1 MSKILK
7 AYKKQ
12 MATGPPSTSQAGPIG
27 FKSLF
32 PAPKDAQ
39 QNDFNQLANRI
50 LGLRTGHKAL
60 TICFTA
66 TTSGEGTSFVSFNT
80 AVNLAQVYNQ
90 RVVWIDC
97 NFLSPVEEL
106 NNDSGVK
113 LSTLLKEPRLAS
125 ELEPQSYPFLIGGGA
140 DLHATKGLFA
150 GPGYRKALEE
160 LGLKFDFI
168 FLDLPPVLEVSDTA
182 LIASAC
188 DGALLVIEQKY
199 LKWEVV
205 NHGVEVLQEKGV
217 QVLGSVINRREFVL
231 PKAIYDRL

>member
-12 MATGPPSTSQAGPIG
+12 LASGSHPHSQAGAIG
-27 FKSLF
+27 FKPLF
-32 PAPKDAQ
+32 PAPKAAQ

-50 LGLRTGHKAL
+50 LGLRTGHQAL
-60 TICFTA
+60 TIGFTA

-90 RVVWIDC
+90 KVVWIDC
-97 NFLSPVEEL
+97 NFMSPVDEL
-106 NNDSGVK
+106 NHDHG
-113 LSTLLKEPRLAS
+113 LKFSSILENHNLVS
-125 ELEPQSYPFLIGGGA
+125 ELEPQGYPFLIGGGA
-140 DLHATKGLFA
+140 DLQTKKGLFA
-150 GPGYRKALEE
+150 GPGYKKALTE

-168 FLDLPPVLEVSDTA
+168 ILDLPPVLQVSDTA
-182 LIASAC
+182 LIALGC

-205 NHGVEVLQEKGV
+205 NHGVDVLQDKGV

>member
-1 MSKILK
+1 
-7 AYKKQ
+7 
-12 MATGPPSTSQAGPIG
+12 MASEPSSLSQPGTIG
-27 FKSLF
+27 FKPLF

-60 TICFTA
+60 TISFTA

-90 RVVWIDC
+90 KVAWIDC
-97 NFLSPVEEL
+97 NFLSPIEEL
-106 NNDSGVK
+106 NQDSGLK
-113 LSTLLKEPRLAS
+113 LSALLTNPRLAS
-125 ELEPQSYPFLIGGGA
+125 DLEPQSYPFLIGGGA
-140 DLHATKGLFA
+140 DLHTTKGLFA

-182 LIASAC
+182 LIAAQC

-205 NHGVEVLQEKGV
+205 NHGVEVLQDKGV

>member
-12 MATGPPSTSQAGPIG
+12 MASGPPSPSRTGSIG
-27 FKSLF
+27 FKPLF
-32 PAPKDAQ
+32 PAPKEAQ

-50 LGLRTGHKAL
+50 LGLRSGPKAL
-60 TICFTA
+60 VISFTA
-66 TTSGEGTSFVSFNT
+66 TTSGEGTSYVSFNT

-90 RVVWIDC
+90 KVCWIDC
-97 NFLSPVEEL
+97 NFLSPMEEL
-106 NNDSGVK
+106 NQDSGVK
-113 LSTLLKEPRLAS
+113 LSSLLKEPRLAS
-125 ELEPQSYPFLIGGGA
+125 ELDPEGYPFLIGGGS
-140 DLHATKGLFA
+140 DLHATKGMFA
-150 GPGYRKALEE
+150 GPGYRNALKE

-182 LIASAC
+182 LIASEC
-188 DGALLVIEQKY
+188 DGTLLVIEQKY

-217 QVLGSVINRREFVL
+217 EVLGSVINRREFVL